1 MLSPT
6 TKNGLL
12 ASPDAESGASTPYSD
27 ASWNMMT
34 LEKDED
40 GFYPDVRDMYEFQS
54 PFEYATSSYSGSN
67 TSSPRNDNVTITRD
81 NQGLLSHLAKKG
93 KSWKMGARGEAQFV
107 RKNNQWF
114 VKFINGGMFPVME
127 DAGQLMVEFT
137 PKSVDYIME
146 IGTANDDSHE
156 FIVWKGNGKP
166 LSPAGTKP
174 CRWNS
179 SLMWI
184 ATRSLTNGERT
195 AMVLNQARC
204 ELMSYESTVV
214 EVIKSESG
222 RDIMW
227 TSVPKGLKNKYN
239 CSDLKTIGQWR
250 QCQDYGIDIT
260 LLKPGMKVKMVIMG
274 ATITGKYETAPQ
286 LNAVPDPMLWG
297 HYIISQVGAHAFSK
311 PAPQPV
317 EAVTRERTFPRVKST
332 RKPKTN
338 KRKTNKMKR
347 VTKVS
352 ASRFARPAPKVQKPP
367 KLSNNNDFPALG
379 AAPKKAPV
387 KRGIWGRGSP
397 IKRTL
402 KAEKATFA
410 TCLSDSKP
418 RTFSTTAKKSFLE
431 RGL

>member
-1 MLSPT
+1 
-6 TKNGLL
+6 
-12 ASPDAESGASTPYSD
+12 
-27 ASWNMMT
+27 
-34 LEKDED
+34 
-40 GFYPDVRDMYEFQS
+40 
-54 PFEYATSSYSGSN
+54 
-67 TSSPRNDNVTITRD
+67 
-81 NQGLLSHLAKKG
+81 
-93 KSWKMGARGEAQFV
+93 MG
-107 RKNNQWF
+107 NNQWF
-114 VKFINGGMFPVME
+114 VVFKNGTMFPVME
-127 DAGQLMVEFT
+127 EAGQLMVEFT
-137 PKSVDYIME
+137 PRSIDYLME

-179 SLMWI
+179 PLMWI
-184 ATRSLTNGERT
+184 ATRSMTNNERT

-214 EVIKSESG
+214 EVIKTESG

-250 QCQDYGIDIT
+250 QCQDYGIDIS

-297 HYIISQVGAHAFSK
+297 HYIISQVGPHAFSQ
-311 PAPQPV
+311 PAPQPIR
-317 EAVTRERTFPRVKST
+317 EQQPERTFPRVKST
-332 RKPKTN
+332 RKPKTG
-338 KRKTNKMKR
+338 KRKMGKMKR

-352 ASRFARPAPKVQKPP
+352 ASRFARPAPKVVQKPP
-367 KLSNNNDFPALG
+367 RLSSGNDFPALG

-387 KRGIWGRGSP
+387 KKGIWGRGSP

-402 KAEKATFA
+402 KVTKVEKATFA

-418 RTFSTTAKKSFLE
+418 RTFSNTAKKSFLE